1 MRKIMFPALLAA
13 LALTMTLA
21 LAADE
26 KKEASGKAQVGQ
38 AAPAFSLQDTNGKT
52 VSLSDYSGKIVVL
65 EWVNPD
71 CPYVQR
77 HYNLKTMT
85 SLADKNKDKGVV
97 WLAVATGDTANADKL
112 KGFASEQSISYP
124 ILLDSEGAVAKA
136 YGAKSTPHMFIID
149 KDGKLAYAGGIDD
162 QPVGDAKAPAKEGAV
177 NYVDKA
183 LTELENGQPVST
195 PQTKNYGCGV
205 KYKK

>member
-1 MRKIMFPALLAA
+1 MRKIYLPTMLAVLA
-13 LALTMTLA
+13 LAMTFA

-26 KKEASGKAQVGQ
+26 KKAQVGSP
-38 AAPAFSLQDTNGKT
+38 APAFSLQDTGGKT
-52 VSLSDYSGKIVVL
+52 VNLSDSAGKIVVL
-65 EWVNPD
+65 EWINPD

-97 WLAVATGDTANADKL
+97 WLAIATGDTANADKL
-112 KGFASEQSISYP
+112 KTFASEQNISYP
-124 ILLDSEGAVAKA
+124 ILLDPEGTTARA

-162 QPVGDAKAPAKEGAV
+162 QPIGKADAPA
-177 NYVDKA
+177 
-183 LTELENGQPVST
+183 
-195 PQTKNYGCGV
+195 
-205 KYKK
+205 

>member
-13 LALTMTLA
+13 LALMMTLA

-38 AAPAFSLQDTNGKT
+38 AAPAFSLQDTSGKT
-52 VSLSDYSGKIVVL
+52 VNLSDFSGKIVVL

-71 CPYVQR
+71 CPFVQR

-97 WLAVATGDTANADKL
+97 WLGVATGNTANADKL
-112 KGFASEQSISYP
+112 NK
-124 ILLDSEGAVAKA
+124 
-136 YGAKSTPHMFIID
+136 FI
-149 KDGKLAYAGGIDD
+149 A
-162 QPVGDAKAPAKEGAV
+162 
-177 NYVDKA
+177 
-183 LTELENGQPVST
+183 
-195 PQTKNYGCGV
+195 
-205 KYKK
+205 